1 MAQEEL
7 RGLPCRELQRVYTAY
22 PEEQGFAAGTI
33 AAARNS
39 AFSLLK

>member
-1 MAQEEL
+1 MTPEEP
-7 RGLPCRELQRVYTAY
+7 RGLPCRKLQRVYTAY